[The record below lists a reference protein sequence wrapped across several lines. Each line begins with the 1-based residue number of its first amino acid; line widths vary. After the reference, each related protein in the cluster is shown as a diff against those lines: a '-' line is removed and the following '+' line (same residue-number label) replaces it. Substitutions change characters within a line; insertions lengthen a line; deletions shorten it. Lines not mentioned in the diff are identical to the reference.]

1 MRDFMVSHVS
11 GPAPDRPD
19 ERFRHDL
26 AVATERLLEQA
37 NFATGLGEPLSQV
50 AGDLVELT
58 DGPTEL
64 AHVVQHLQAA
74 AAPASAY
81 IPPASQFTT
90 LAAEIYAHHRRAW
103 DAWRASA

>member
-1 MRDFMVSHVS
+1 
-11 GPAPDRPD
+11 
-19 ERFRHDL
+19 
-26 AVATERLLEQA
+26 VATERLLEQA

-58 DGPTEL
+58 DGPSEL
-64 AHVVQHLQAA
+64 ADVVQHLQAA

-81 IPPASQFTT
+81 IPPTSQFTT